1 MAKKEPRQLQGT
13 KRFIRNF
20 LRINDSREFLM
31 FLFFLLISFVI
42 WYLTTMDNVYEMK
55 YTLKLELKNLPKTMI
70 VTDPLPKEIE
80 VVLKD
85 KGDKLIEYKARGRYK
100 SLQIDYSQY
109 PNTAGRTA
117 IYGSELNKLLSTGL
131 ASSTEIISISLDTL
145 QYYVADARGVKL
157 PIHMQGKIVAN
168 RQYVIDRVSTSPDS
182 VVVYAAKQITDTMT
196 AVYTPYVR
204 LVELTD
210 SVQQTLVLGKNERGI
225 RYVPSEVQLN
235 VSVSPYVTKS
245 VQVPIIGY
253 MFPYGHQLKTF
264 PSKATVTFRV
274 SLEDFRKV
282 TEEDFR
288 IQVHYAQIRDNASGK
303 VELRLDKTPENV
315 TDVTIE
321 PTEVDYL
328 VEMTPFGFNE
338 LHL

>member
-1 MAKKEPRQLQGT
+1 MAKKEPLQLQGT

-55 YTLKLELKNLPKTMI
+55 YTLKLELKNLPETMI
-70 VTDPLPKEIE
+70 VTEPLPKEME

-85 KGDKLIEYKARGRYK
+85 KGDKLVEYKARGRYK
-100 SLQIDYSQY
+100 SIQIDYGQY
-109 PNTAGRTA
+109 PSTAGRTA

-131 ASSTEIISISLDTL
+131 ASSTEIISTSLDTL
-145 QYYVADARGVKL
+145 QYYVAEARGVKL
-157 PIHMQGKIVAN
+157 PLRMQGKIVAN
-168 RQYVIDRVSTSPDS
+168 RQYVIDRVSINPDT
-182 VVVYAAKQITDTMT
+182 VTVYAAKQITDTMT
-196 AVYTPYVR
+196 AVYTPYVK

-210 SVQQTLVLGKNERGI
+210 SVQQTLILGGKERGI
-225 RYVPSEVQLN
+225 RYVPSETQLN

-245 VQVPIIGY
+245 VQVPIVGY

-303 VELRLDKTPENV
+303 VELRLANMPDNI

-321 PTEVDYL
+321 PTEADYL
-328 VEMTPFGFNE
+328 VEINPLGFN
-338 LHL
+338 

>member
-1 MAKKEPRQLQGT
+1 MAKKEPLQLQGT

-55 YTLKLELKNLPKTMI
+55 YTLKLELKNLPETMI
-70 VTDPLPKEIE
+70 VTEPLPKEME

-85 KGDKLIEYKARGRYK
+85 KGDKLVEYKARGRYK
-100 SLQIDYSQY
+100 SIQIDYGQY
-109 PNTAGRTA
+109 PSTAGRTA

-131 ASSTEIISISLDTL
+131 ASSTEIISTSLDTL
-145 QYYVADARGVKL
+145 QYYVAEARGVKL
-157 PIHMQGKIVAN
+157 PLRMQGKIVAN
-168 RQYVIDRVSTSPDS
+168 RQYVIDRVSFNPDT
-182 VVVYAAKQITDTMT
+182 VTVYAAKQITDTMT
-196 AVYTPYVR
+196 AVYTPYVK

-210 SVQQTLVLGKNERGI
+210 SVQQTLVLGGKERGI
-225 RYVPSEVQLN
+225 RYVPSEAQLN

-245 VQVPIIGY
+245 VQVPIVGY

-303 VELRLDKTPENV
+303 VELRLANMPDNI

-321 PTEVDYL
+321 PTEADYL
-328 VEMTPFGFNE
+328 VEINPLGFN
-338 LHL
+338 

>member
-1 MAKKEPRQLQGT
+1 MAKKEPLQLQGT

-55 YTLKLELKNLPKTMI
+55 YTLKLELKNLPETMI
-70 VTDPLPKEIE
+70 VTEPLPKEME

-85 KGDKLIEYKARGRYK
+85 KGDKLVEYKARGRYK
-100 SLQIDYSQY
+100 SIQIDYGQY
-109 PNTAGRTA
+109 PSTAGRTA

-131 ASSTEIISISLDTL
+131 ASSTEIISTSLDTL
-145 QYYVADARGVKL
+145 QYYVAEARGVKL
-157 PIHMQGKIVAN
+157 PLRMQGKIVAN
-168 RQYVIDRVSTSPDS
+168 RQYVIDRVSINPDT
-182 VVVYAAKQITDTMT
+182 VTVYAAKQITDTMT
-196 AVYTPYVR
+196 AVYTPYVK

-210 SVQQTLVLGKNERGI
+210 SVQQTLVLGGKERGI
-225 RYVPSEVQLN
+225 RYVPSETQLN

-245 VQVPIIGY
+245 VQVPIVGY

-303 VELRLDKTPENV
+303 VELRLANMPDNI

-321 PTEVDYL
+321 PTEADYL
-328 VEMTPFGFNE
+328 VEINPLGFN
-338 LHL
+338 

>member
-20 LRINDSREFLM
+20 LRINDSKEFLM

-55 YTLKLELKNLPKTMI
+55 YTLKLELKNLPETMI
-70 VTDPLPKEIE
+70 VTEPLPKEME

-85 KGDKLIEYKARGRYK
+85 KGDKLVEYKARGRYK
-100 SLQIDYSQY
+100 SIQIDYGQY
-109 PNTAGRTA
+109 PSTAGRTA

-131 ASSTEIISISLDTL
+131 ASSTEIISTSIDTL
-145 QYYVADARGVKL
+145 QFYVADARGVKL
-157 PIHMQGKIVAN
+157 PLRIQGKMVAN
-168 RQYVIDRVSTSPDS
+168 RQYVIDRVSINPDS
-182 VVVYAAKQITDTMT
+182 VTVYAAKQITDTMT

-210 SVQQTLVLGKNERGI
+210 SVQQTLILGGKERGV
-225 RYVPSEVQLN
+225 RYIPSEVQLN

-245 VQVPIIGY
+245 VQVPIVGY

-303 VELRLDKTPENV
+303 VELHLVNMPENI

-321 PTEVDYL
+321 PTEADYL
-328 VEMTPFGFNE
+328 VEINPLGFN
-338 LHL
+338 

>member
-1 MAKKEPRQLQGT
+1 MAKKEPLQLQGT

-55 YTLKLELKNLPKTMI
+55 YTLKLELKNLPETMI
-70 VTDPLPKEIE
+70 VTEPLPKEME

-85 KGDKLIEYKARGRYK
+85 KGDKLVEYKARGRYK
-100 SLQIDYSQY
+100 SIQIDYGQY
-109 PNTAGRTA
+109 PSTAGRTA

-131 ASSTEIISISLDTL
+131 ASSTEIISTSLDTL
-145 QYYVADARGVKL
+145 QYYVAEARGVKL
-157 PIHMQGKIVAN
+157 PLRMQGKIVAN
-168 RQYVIDRVSTSPDS
+168 RQYVIDRVSINPDS
-182 VVVYAAKQITDTMT
+182 VTVYAAKQITDTMT
-196 AVYTPYVR
+196 AVYTPYVK

-210 SVQQTLVLGKNERGI
+210 SVQQTLVLGGKERGI
-225 RYVPSEVQLN
+225 RYVPSEAQLN

-245 VQVPIIGY
+245 VQVPIVGY

-303 VELRLDKTPENV
+303 VELRLANMPDNI

-321 PTEVDYL
+321 PTEADYL
-328 VEMTPFGFNE
+328 VEINPLGFN
-338 LHL
+338 

>member
-1 MAKKEPRQLQGT
+1 MAKKEPLQLQGT

-42 WYLTTMDNVYEMK
+42 WYLTTMDNMYEMK
-55 YTLKLELKNLPKTMI
+55 YTLKLELKNLPETMI
-70 VTDPLPKEIE
+70 VTEPLPKEME

-85 KGDKLIEYKARGRYK
+85 KGDKLVEYKARGRYK
-100 SLQIDYSQY
+100 SIQIDYGQY
-109 PNTAGRTA
+109 PSTAGRTA

-131 ASSTEIISISLDTL
+131 ASSTEIISTSLDTL
-145 QYYVADARGVKL
+145 QYYVAEARGVKL
-157 PIHMQGKIVAN
+157 PLRMQGKIVAN
-168 RQYVIDRVSTSPDS
+168 RQYVIDRVSINPDT
-182 VVVYAAKQITDTMT
+182 VTVYAAKQITDTMT
-196 AVYTPYVR
+196 AVYTPYVK

-210 SVQQTLVLGKNERGI
+210 SVQQTLVLGGKERGI
-225 RYVPSEVQLN
+225 RYVPSEAQLN

-245 VQVPIIGY
+245 VQVPIVGY

-303 VELRLDKTPENV
+303 VELRLANMPDNI

-321 PTEVDYL
+321 PTEADYL
-328 VEMTPFGFNE
+328 VEINPLGFN
-338 LHL
+338 

>member
-1 MAKKEPRQLQGT
+1 MAKKEPLQLQGT

-55 YTLKLELKNLPKTMI
+55 YTLKLELKNLPETMI
-70 VTDPLPKEIE
+70 VTEPLPKEME

-85 KGDKLIEYKARGRYK
+85 KGDKLVEYKARGRYK
-100 SLQIDYSQY
+100 SIQIDYGQY
-109 PNTAGRTA
+109 PSTAGRTA

-131 ASSTEIISISLDTL
+131 ASSTEIIYTSLDTL
-145 QYYVADARGVKL
+145 QYYVAEARGVKL
-157 PIHMQGKIVAN
+157 PLRMQGKIVAN
-168 RQYVIDRVSTSPDS
+168 RQYVIDRVSINPDT
-182 VVVYAAKQITDTMT
+182 VTVYAAKQITDTMT
-196 AVYTPYVR
+196 AVYTPYVK

-210 SVQQTLVLGKNERGI
+210 SVQQTLVLGGKERGI
-225 RYVPSEVQLN
+225 RYVPSEAQLN

-245 VQVPIIGY
+245 VQVPIVGY

-303 VELRLDKTPENV
+303 VELRLANMPDNI

-321 PTEVDYL
+321 PTEADYL
-328 VEMTPFGFNE
+328 VEINPLGFN
-338 LHL
+338 

>member
-1 MAKKEPRQLQGT
+1 MAKKEPLQLQGT

-42 WYLTTMDNVYEMK
+42 WYLTTMDNMYEMK
-55 YTLKLELKNLPKTMI
+55 YTLKLELKNLPETMI
-70 VTDPLPKEIE
+70 VTEPLPKEME

-85 KGDKLIEYKARGRYK
+85 KGDKLVEYKARGRYK
-100 SLQIDYSQY
+100 SIQIDYGQY
-109 PNTAGRTA
+109 PSTAGRTA

-131 ASSTEIISISLDTL
+131 ASSTEIISTSLDTL
-145 QYYVADARGVKL
+145 QYYVAEARGVKL
-157 PIHMQGKIVAN
+157 PLRMQGKIVAN
-168 RQYVIDRVSTSPDS
+168 RQYVIDRVSINPDS
-182 VVVYAAKQITDTMT
+182 VTVYAAKQITDTMT
-196 AVYTPYVR
+196 AVYTPYVK

-210 SVQQTLVLGKNERGI
+210 SVQQTLVLGGKERGI
-225 RYVPSEVQLN
+225 RYVPSEAQLN

-245 VQVPIIGY
+245 VQVPIVGY

-303 VELRLDKTPENV
+303 VELRLANMPDNI

-321 PTEVDYL
+321 PTEADYL
-328 VEMTPFGFNE
+328 VEINPLGFN
-338 LHL
+338 

>member
-1 MAKKEPRQLQGT
+1 
-13 KRFIRNF
+13 
-20 LRINDSREFLM
+20 M

-55 YTLKLELKNLPKTMI
+55 YTLKLELKNLPETMI
-70 VTDPLPKEIE
+70 VTEPLPKEME

-85 KGDKLIEYKARGRYK
+85 KGDKLVEYKARGRYK
-100 SLQIDYSQY
+100 SIQIDYGQY
-109 PNTAGRTA
+109 PSTAGRTA

-131 ASSTEIISISLDTL
+131 ASSTEIISTSIDTL
-145 QYYVADARGVKL
+145 QFYVADARGVKL
-157 PIHMQGKIVAN
+157 PLRIQGKMVAN
-168 RQYVIDRVSTSPDS
+168 RQYVIDRVSINPDS
-182 VVVYAAKQITDTMT
+182 VTVYAAKQITDTMT

-210 SVQQTLVLGKNERGI
+210 SVQQTLILGEKERGV
-225 RYVPSEVQLN
+225 RYIPSEVQLN

-245 VQVPIIGY
+245 VQVPIVGY

-303 VELRLDKTPENV
+303 VELHLVNMPENI

-321 PTEVDYL
+321 PTEADYL
-328 VEMTPFGFNE
+328 VEINPLGFN
-338 LHL
+338 

>member
-1 MAKKEPRQLQGT
+1 
-13 KRFIRNF
+13 
-20 LRINDSREFLM
+20 M

-55 YTLKLELKNLPKTMI
+55 YTLKLELKNLPETMI
-70 VTDPLPKEIE
+70 VTEPLPKEME

-85 KGDKLIEYKARGRYK
+85 KGDKLVEYKARGRYK
-100 SLQIDYSQY
+100 SIQIDYGQY
-109 PNTAGRTA
+109 PSTAGRTA

-131 ASSTEIISISLDTL
+131 ASSTEIISTSLDTL
-145 QYYVADARGVKL
+145 QYYVAEARGVKL
-157 PIHMQGKIVAN
+157 PLRMQGKIVAN
-168 RQYVIDRVSTSPDS
+168 RQYVIDRVSINPDS
-182 VVVYAAKQITDTMT
+182 VTVYAAKQITDTMT
-196 AVYTPYVR
+196 AVYTPYVK

-210 SVQQTLVLGKNERGI
+210 SVQQTLVLGGKERGI
-225 RYVPSEVQLN
+225 RYVPSEAQLN

-245 VQVPIIGY
+245 VQVPIVGY

-303 VELRLDKTPENV
+303 VELRLANMPDNI

-321 PTEVDYL
+321 PTEADYL
-328 VEMTPFGFNE
+328 VEINPLGFN
-338 LHL
+338 